1 LTEFL
6 ATAGLE
12 ELADPQLGT
21 GLKELL
27 PQIKALKGT
36 VNEPLQRASNEIKE
50 FLIDLLGE
58 QGAAVAMAIT
68 ANVAVASAVPATRT
82 RGGHNA
88 ADPHTKGQVP
98 AREGEHKVGA
108 SDRDAQRGKG
118 STHSAVA
125 RTLRKIGKPVNQ
137 VKV

>member
-1 LTEFL
+1 
-6 ATAGLE
+6 
-12 ELADPQLGT
+12 
-21 GLKELL
+21 
-27 PQIKALKGT
+27 
-36 VNEPLQRASNEIKE
+36 
-50 FLIDLLGE
+50 
-58 QGAAVAMAIT
+58 MAIT

-108 SDRDAQRGKG
+108 SDRMDAQRGKG

-125 RTLRKIGKPVNQ
+125 RVAQDRQAGQ
-137 VKV
+137 SGQGSDR